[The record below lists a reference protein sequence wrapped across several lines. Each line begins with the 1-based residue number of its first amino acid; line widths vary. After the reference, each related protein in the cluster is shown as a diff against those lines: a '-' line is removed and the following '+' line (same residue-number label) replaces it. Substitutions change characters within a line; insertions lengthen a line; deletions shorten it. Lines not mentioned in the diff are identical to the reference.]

1 MRWLHRNLWGLLL
14 GIVFLSS
21 AILLYQSH
29 QNRDTSEAS
38 SIREVAHLIASPFQ
52 KGINWFSKR
61 FQELQAYFTE
71 LEELKK
77 ENQALKKQILLLTN
91 DASALNEIVAR
102 SVSKSIQL
110 NWANSYPK
118 PVIFGDILGISTDP
132 LTRIW
137 WLNLGVQDGIKVK
150 QPAVVA
156 EGLVGRIQN
165 ISSKQSTIQI
175 ILDQRSR
182 FPVLVQRNRSRGI
195 VVGTGNGIELRQVLV
210 GDELKIGD
218 RIITSG
224 LSQLFPKGLFVGEI
238 QKIVQS
244 DNQLFQTA
252 VLEPG
257 VEFNRVESVG
267 ILPLELGLF
276 EPDRPKE

>member
-1 MRWLHRNLWGLLL
+1 MRWLNRNLWGLLL
-14 GIVFLSS
+14 GMVLLSA
-21 AILLYQSH
+21 AILFYQSH
-29 QNRDTSEAS
+29 QSADIQEAS
-38 SIREVAHLIASPFQ
+38 VIREAAHLIASPFQ
-52 KGINWFSKR
+52 KANFWFSVHFK
-61 FQELQAYFTE
+61 ELQAYFVK
-71 LEELKK
+71 LEELVK
-77 ENQALKKQILLLTN
+77 ENHALKKQISYLTN
-91 DASALNEIVAR
+91 DVNTLNETVAR
-102 SVSKSIQL
+102 SGSKSIQL

-118 PVIFGDILGISTDP
+118 SVVFGDILGISTDP
-132 LTRIW
+132 LTRVW
-137 WLNLGVQDGIKVK
+137 WLNLGEQDGIKVR

-156 EGLVGRIQN
+156 EGLVGRVQN

-195 VVGTGNGIELRQVLV
+195 VVGTGSGIELRQVLV

-238 QKIVQS
+238 KKIVLS
-244 DNQLFQTA
+244 ENQLLQTA

-257 VEFNRVESVG
+257 VELNRVESVG

-276 EPDRPKE
+276 EPDQHQE

>member
-21 AILLYQSH
+21 AILLYQSY
-29 QNRDTSEAS
+29 QGTDTSEAS
-38 SIREVAHLIASPFQ
+38 SIREAAHLIASPFQ
-52 KGINWFSKR
+52 KSINWFSKR
-61 FQELQAYFTE
+61 FQGLQAYFTE

-77 ENQALKKQILLLTN
+77 ENQALKKQILHLTN
-91 DASALNEIVAR
+91 DASALHEIVAR

-118 PVIFGDILGISTDP
+118 PVVFGDILGISTDP
-132 LTRIW
+132 LTRVW
-137 WLNLGVQDGIKVK
+137 WLNLGAQDGIKVR

-156 EGLVGRIQN
+156 EGLVGRVQN

-195 VVGTGNGIELRQVLV
+195 VVGTGSGIELRQVLV

-224 LSQLFPKGLFVGEI
+224 LSQLFPKGLLVGEI
-238 QKIVQS
+238 KKIVQS
-244 DNQLFQTA
+244 ENQLFQTA

-276 EPDRPKE
+276 EPDQPQE

>member
-1 MRWLHRNLWGLLL
+1 M
-14 GIVFLSS
+14 
-21 AILLYQSH
+21 
-29 QNRDTSEAS
+29 
-38 SIREVAHLIASPFQ
+38 
-52 KGINWFSKR
+52 
-61 FQELQAYFTE
+61 
-71 LEELKK
+71 
-77 ENQALKKQILLLTN
+77 
-91 DASALNEIVAR
+91 
-102 SVSKSIQL
+102 
-110 NWANSYPK
+110 
-118 PVIFGDILGISTDP
+118 
-132 LTRIW
+132 
-137 WLNLGVQDGIKVK
+137 
-150 QPAVVA
+150 
-156 EGLVGRIQN
+156 
-165 ISSKQSTIQI
+165 
-175 ILDQRSR
+175 
-182 FPVLVQRNRSRGI
+182 
-195 VVGTGNGIELRQVLV
+195 VGTGSGIELRQVLV